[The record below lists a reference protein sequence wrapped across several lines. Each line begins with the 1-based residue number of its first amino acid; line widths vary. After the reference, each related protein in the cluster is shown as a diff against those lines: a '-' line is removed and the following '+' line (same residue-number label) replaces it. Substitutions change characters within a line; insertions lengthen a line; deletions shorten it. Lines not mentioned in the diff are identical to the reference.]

1 VDEGEAGGSIRPK
14 NEGEKI
20 MRKILISAL
29 ALLITTSAL
38 AQVKTPRP
46 SPSATLMQTVGLTD
60 VTIKYSRPGVKGRA
74 IWGALVPYD
83 KVWRTGANEATTI
96 AFSDDVTVEGQKLAK
111 GTYSLHTIPGKDQW
125 TVIFNSVADQWGSY
139 SYDAAKDVVRVNV
152 KPEAANHMECMSFE
166 IPEMTTDTAKIVLRW
181 EKIAVPFSIN
191 TDSTARTMASFANA
205 LKPDWRVPY
214 QAANFAFENKGVATD
229 QQLSD
234 WLDKSLSVN
243 ENISNLWL
251 KARYLE
257 RLGKKAEAIQAGEQA
272 IGKATPQQADFA
284 SEIRKNV
291 DNWKK

>member
-1 VDEGEAGGSIRPK
+1 
-14 NEGEKI
+14 
-20 MRKILISAL
+20 MRKFLIPAL
-29 ALLITTSAL
+29 ALVVTTSAL
-38 AQVKTPRP
+38 AQVKTPRT

-60 VTIKYSRPGVKGRA
+60 ITIKYSRPGVKGRA

-96 AFSDDVTVEGQKLAK
+96 TFSDDVTVEGQKLAK
-111 GTYSLHTIPGKDQW
+111 GMYSLHTIPGKDQW

-139 SYDAAKDVVRVNV
+139 SYDAAKDVVRANV
-152 KPEAANHMECMSFE
+152 KAEAAPHLEWMGFE

-181 EKIAVPFSIN
+181 EKIAVPFTVN
-191 TDSTARTMASFANA
+191 TDSTNRTMTSFANA
-205 LKPDWRVPY
+205 MKPDWRTPY

-229 QQLSD
+229 QQISD
-234 WLDKSLSVN
+234 WLDKSLSIN

-257 RLGKKAEAIQAGEQA
+257 RAGKKAEAIKAGEQA
-272 IGKATPQQADFA
+272 IAKATPQQADFA
-284 SEIRKNV
+284 GVIRENV